1 MEFEEGL
8 AAIKLLSVRGVGR
21 VTANRVLRA
30 IGEAAVRLSD
40 IQMERVDS
48 REISPFLS
56 KDQVSAFIQQDDSHD
71 KKAEQLEE
79 LGASF
84 VSIVAAEYP
93 GLLRELLGDDAPP
106 LLTLVGNSNL
116 LDDPSVGFCGA
127 RNASELGI
135 QTAIDCA
142 EQLASLDIVIVSGN
156 AAGVDKAAHFAAL
169 QAGGKTILVL
179 PEGILHFRIKSELRE
194 VWDWDNVLV
203 LSEFQ
208 PGLPWHRRQAMQRN
222 RTIIGLSLSTIVI
235 EAGVNGGTMDAG
247 RTTLNLHRPLYVAEY
262 EDVPE
267 TAYGNSLLISS
278 GGRPLRRNKQS
289 GRAAVKDLVDEVLQ
303 EQARRGPAAEQLKMR
318 LT

>member
-8 AAIKLLSVRGVGR
+8 AAIKLLSVRRVGR

-30 IGEAAVRLSD
+30 IGEAGVRLSD
-40 IQMERVDS
+40 IQMERVDP
-48 REISPFLS
+48 REISPILN
-56 KDQVSAFIQQDDSHD
+56 KDQIRAFIQQDDSHD

-79 LGASF
+79 LGTKF
-84 VSIVAAEYP
+84 IGGTEVEYP
-93 GLLRELLGDDAPP
+93 PLLRELLGDDAPP

-142 EQLASLDIVIVSGN
+142 EQLASLDIVVVSGN

-179 PEGILHFRIKSELRE
+179 PEGILHFRIRSDIRE
-194 VWDWDNVLV
+194 VWDWSNVLV

-208 PGLPWHRRQAMQRN
+208 PGLPWHRSQAMQRN

-235 EAGVNGGTMDAG
+235 EAGVKGGTMDAG
-247 RTTLNLHRPLYVAEY
+247 RATLNLHRPLYVAEY

-267 TAYGNSLLISS
+267 TAHGNSLLIRS
-278 GGRPLRRNKQS
+278 GGRPLKRSRQS
-289 GRAAVKDLVDEVLQ
+289 GRAAVSDLVEEVL
-303 EQARRGPAAEQLKMR
+303 EAQANRTVPAEQLRMR

>member
-1 MEFEEGL
+1 MEFDEGL

-30 IGEAAVRLSD
+30 TKEAGIRLSD
-40 IQMERVDS
+40 IQTEREDP
-48 REISPFLS
+48 REISPFLN
-56 KDQVSAFIQQDDSHD
+56 KDQIRAFIQQDDLHNE
-71 KKAEQLEE
+71 KAERLEKLE
-79 LGASF
+79 AKF
-84 VSIVAAEYP
+84 VSSIAEEYP
-93 GLLRELLGDDAPP
+93 GLLLELLGDDAPP
-106 LLTLVGNSNL
+106 LLTLVGNSSL
-116 LDDPSVGFCGA
+116 LNDPSVGFCGA

-142 EQLASLDIVIVSGN
+142 EQLVSLDIVVVSGN
-156 AAGVDKAAHFAAL
+156 AAGVDKAAHFSAL

-179 PEGILHFRIKSELRE
+179 PEGILHFRIRSELRE

-235 EAGVNGGTMDAG
+235 EAGVSGGTMDAG
-247 RTTLNLHRPLYVAEY
+247 RATLNLHRPLYVAEY

-267 TAYGNSLLISS
+267 TAYGNSLLIKS
-278 GGRPLRRNKQS
+278 GGKPLKRSRQS
-289 GRAAVKDLVDEVLQ
+289 GRAAVSDLVEEVLAA
-303 EQARRGPAAEQLKMR
+303 QANRPVPAEQLRMR